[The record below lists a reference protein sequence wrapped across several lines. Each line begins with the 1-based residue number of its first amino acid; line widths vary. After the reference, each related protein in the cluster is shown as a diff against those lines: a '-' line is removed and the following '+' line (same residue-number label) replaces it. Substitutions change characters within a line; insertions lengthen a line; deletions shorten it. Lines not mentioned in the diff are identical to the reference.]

1 MAQTDMPAD
10 RTCFTLS
17 WQDVYCVM
25 RPDDAEFDDS
35 ATLEFIRD
43 NWEKIGIHYIDALHG
58 DWSWED
64 DSRFVVE
71 AVRGV
76 GN

>member
-1 MAQTDMPAD
+1 MAPTDMPAD

-25 RPDDAEFDDS
+25 RPDDTEFDDA
-35 ATLEFIRD
+35 ATREFIRD
-43 NWEKIGIHYIDALHG
+43 NWEQICNHYVDALHADG
-58 DWSWED
+58 SWRD
-64 DSRFVVE
+64 DLRFVVE
-71 AVRGV
+71 AVREA